1 MRTSMYIDFILGM
14 INLGWFM
21 IVLRFCPIEVAVIS
35 FVVNIPIGTLLVV
48 FGLNG
53 LINKSK

>member
-1 MRTSMYIDFILGM
+1 MYIDFILGM